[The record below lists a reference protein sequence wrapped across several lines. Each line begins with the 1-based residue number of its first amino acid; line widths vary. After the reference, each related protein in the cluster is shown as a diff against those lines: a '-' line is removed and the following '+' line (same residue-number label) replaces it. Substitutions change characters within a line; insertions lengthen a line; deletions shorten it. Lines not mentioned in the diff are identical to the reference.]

1 MADDAKKRVLIK
13 LTEEQKRGIKELTG
27 KDAEAIECTPEE
39 LEMKLAP
46 TLGWRW
52 LVLCLKCPSATHC
65 GVVT

>member
-1 MADDAKKRVLIK
+1 MAETAKKRVLIK

-46 TLGWRW
+46 TLPREEHLHGLWV
-52 LVLCLKCPSATHC
+52 VLGLDD
-65 GVVT
+65 